1 MAMSAWAFM
10 RKVRFAGLA
19 ISKRKPSYSYRSC
32 ITEHTGDHALVYMS
46 GLGDADW
53 TLFVK

>member
-1 MAMSAWAFM
+1 MSAWAFM